1 LDPQVNKFRGLH
13 CPACNKPDILR
24 PLNADGSY
32 EELSKQTITVRD
44 KKRYIDVCERCLR
57 KYRREDYRAGLAK
70 IQEVIVTNP
79 QNLELA

>member
-1 LDPQVNKFRGLH
+1 
-13 CPACNKPDILR
+13 
-24 PLNADGSY
+24 
-32 EELSKQTITVRD
+32 
-44 KKRYIDVCERCLR
+44 LR